1 MGATTGVDFI
11 IQVEDPA
18 NSGTYITVAGQRGAT
33 LNRTLD
39 LADVTSKDSDGWEE
53 NLPTIRH
60 WSIDFD
66 GVLVESDEAFAALED
81 AFNNATQVN
90 VQMMTAAGNKYSG
103 LATLTDFPIEAPYDA
118 EATYSGTLQGSGA
131 LVKS

>member
-103 LATLTDFPIEAPYDA
+103 LATLTNFPIEAPYDA